1 MRFTMRRF
9 SNLDSFILRDGQNT
23 KVLENAQQRNGSA
36 IHGKES
42 KNFMFMKHVS
52 AYHHSTYYLLSSCI
66 DL

>member
-36 IHGKES
+36 AIHGKES
-42 KNFMFMKHVS
+42 KFYVHETCFS
-52 AYHHSTYYLLSSCI
+52 IST
-66 DL
+66 